1 MKEERVIRLLKREDL
16 DDVVAIDELAFKRDR
31 RNYFERKVV
40 DSVDSTRSLNTSI
53 VCEVGGKVVGFIMG
67 QVYTGEFGVPETTA
81 TIDTLGVHPSWRN
94 RGIASDVLDQ
104 FITNMKLAGVHKIH
118 TLVNWDE
125 FALEK
130 FFSRHKFAPSKR
142 INLEYQLL

>member
-1 MKEERVIRLLKREDL
+1 MRQERIIRPLKRDDL
-16 DDVVAIDELAFKRDR
+16 DAVVSIDEKAFKRNR
-31 RNYFERKVV
+31 RNYFERKVA
-40 DSVDSTRSLNTSI
+40 DSVDTTRSLNTSI
-53 VCEVGGKVVGFIMG
+53 VCEEGGKVVGFIMG

-81 TIDTLGVHPSWRN
+81 TIDTLGVHPDWQN
-94 RGIASDVLDQ
+94 HGVASELLDQ
-104 FITNMKLAGVHKIH
+104 FLGNMKQAGVEKVH

-130 FFSRHKFAPSKR
+130 FLSRHKFAPSKR

>member
-1 MKEERVIRLLKREDL
+1 MKEKRIIRLLKPEDL
-16 DDVVAIDELAFKRDR
+16 EAMVTIDEMAFKRNR
-31 RNYFERKVV
+31 RNYFERKVA
-40 DSVDSTRSLNTSI
+40 DSVDTSRSLNTSI

-67 QVYTGEFGVPETTA
+67 AVYTGEFGVPETTA
-81 TIDTLGVHPSWRN
+81 MIDTLGVHPDWQN
-94 RGIASDVLDQ
+94 HGIASELLDQ
-104 FITNMKLAGVHKIH
+104 FLTNMKQASVTKVD

-142 INLEYQLL
+142 INLEYRLP

>member
-16 DDVVAIDELAFKRDR
+16 EAVVAIDELAFKRNR
-31 RNYFERKVV
+31 RNYFERKVA
-40 DSVDSTRSLNTSI
+40 DSVDPQRSLNTSI
-53 VCEVGGKVVGFIMG
+53 VCEVGGKVIGFIMG
-67 QVYTGEFGVPETTA
+67 GVYTGEFGVPETTA
-81 TIDTLGVHPSWRN
+81 TIDTLGVHPDWQN
-94 RGIASDVLDQ
+94 HGIASELLDQ
-104 FITNMKLAGVHKIH
+104 FLGNMKQAGVEKVH

-142 INLEYQLL
+142 LNLEYQLP